1 MKKYENSPRIALII
15 GVNGQDG
22 SFLSQHLRDRG
33 YRVVGTT
40 RSTDRVSAN
49 VRLGIE
55 LISLDIR
62 NSNEIDRIVSTLR
75 PTELYNLAARS
86 SSKQL
91 FDDPVATTDVNGVSV
106 IRFLEAIRKF
116 SPQTRFCQAASSE
129 IFAGTTISPQDE
141 RTPFSP
147 VNAYGAAKALA
158 INVVNAYRLQ
168 HGLFACSAILFNH
181 ESPNR
186 SDDFVTRK
194 ITRAVARIKMGLE
207 STLTVGSLES
217 RRDWGFAGD
226 YVVAMWLMLQ
236 QPVAED
242 FVIATG
248 ISHSVR
254 EFCKVAFA
262 RAGLDYQNF
271 LRVDPNWVARREDVE
286 LRGNPTK
293 AWERLKWLPAVD
305 FVELVHR
312 MVDSDIDLLKSQI
325 SRNTIMD

>member
-1 MKKYENSPRIALII
+1 MKKYEDSPKIALII

-22 SFLSQHLRDRG
+22 LYLSQHLKDRG

-49 VRLGIE
+49 VRQGIE
-55 LISLDIR
+55 LVSLDIR
-62 NSNEIDRIVSTLR
+62 NSNEIDRIVSKLR
-75 PTELYNLAARS
+75 PIELYNLAARS

-91 FDDPVATTDVNGVSV
+91 FDDPVATTEVNGVSV

-116 SPQTRFCQAASSE
+116 SPRTRFCQAASSE

-141 RTPFSP
+141 TTPFRP

-158 INVVNAYRLQ
+158 FNIVNAYRLQ

-254 EFCKVAFA
+254 TFCRVAFA
-262 RAGLDYQNF
+262 RAGLDYQDF
-271 LRVDPNWVARREDVE
+271 LRVDPNWIARKEHVE

-293 AWERLKWLPAVD
+293 AWERLKWRPAVD

-325 SRNTIMD
+325 SRTMIMD